1 MPSRDGARP
10 GRLRYSTGGVIW
22 MTKQAKATFRVW
34 RLNRWSV
41 AFFLLLAL
49 ALVFFPFER
58 LSGLLPVVGSSS
70 KRVEN
75 GVTFL
80 GRDLSGKSAREVEE
94 LLAQV
99 AVQIKTP
106 PVDAVVKGRE
116 LVPDL
121 NGVELDVNA
130 TFLRVITAQAGQQV
144 EPKINEIKASKTID
158 DFPNVPIYK
167 GNPGKPQVT
176 FLVNVAWGE
185 EDLPA
190 ILDIFKENGVKATFF
205 LTKPFAQKNK
215 ALVQRIAQEGHE
227 VANHGYANRSPLEL
241 SKEELTAEIVQTER
255 VIKEQ
260 TGKKTSYY
268 SPHKGEYNDQVLA
281 TAAGLGYRTI
291 MWSLDTVDWD
301 RKPASEIVKRIVPNV
316 KGGDLILM
324 HPLPNTRQA
333 LPQILTAL
341 KEKGLT
347 PVTLSELLSPA
358 PVLKAGSIKPQIQ
371 SDSTR
376 G

>member
-1 MPSRDGARP
+1 MPSGDGAP
-10 GRLRYSTGGVIW
+10 PAPLLHGRGDGMS
-22 MTKQAKATFRVW
+22 KQAKVTFKVL

-41 AFFLLLAL
+41 AFFVLLAL

-58 LSGLLPVVGSSS
+58 LSALLPVLSNAS

-80 GRDLSGKSAREVEE
+80 GRDLSGKSARELEQ

-99 AVQIKTP
+99 AQQIKAP
-106 PVDAVVKGRE
+106 PVDAAVKGRE
-116 LVPDL
+116 LLPDL

-130 TFLRVITAQAGQQV
+130 TYLRVITAQPGQLV
-144 EPKINEIKASKTID
+144 EPKINEIKAAKTID

-167 GNPGKPQVT
+167 GNPAKPQVT

-185 EDLPA
+185 QDLPA

-215 ALVQRIAQEGHE
+215 ALVQRLAQEGHE
-227 VANHGYANRSPLEL
+227 LANHGYANKSPLEL

-255 VIKEQ
+255 VVKEF

-281 TAAGLGYRTI
+281 TATGLGYRTI

-301 RKPASEIVKRIVPNV
+301 RKPAAEIVRRIVPHV

-324 HPLPNTRQA
+324 HPLSNTKQA
-333 LPQILTAL
+333 LPQILAGL
-341 KEKGLT
+341 KEKGLS
-347 PVTLSELLSPA
+347 PVTLTEMLSPT
-358 PVLKAGSIKPQIQ
+358 PVLGPASIKPSLQ
-371 SDSTR
+371 SETTR
-376 G
+376 S